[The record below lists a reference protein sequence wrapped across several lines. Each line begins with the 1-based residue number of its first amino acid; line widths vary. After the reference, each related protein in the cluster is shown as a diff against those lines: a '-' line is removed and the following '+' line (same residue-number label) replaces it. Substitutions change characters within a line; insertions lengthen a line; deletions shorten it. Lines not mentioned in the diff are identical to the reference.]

1 MIFIGI
7 ISFIIWWAY
16 RHWFRDRKPK
26 QNYESQATDLHTT
39 YQQLDLSKLNREDN
53 YQSLTN
59 RNSQLNINIPQATE
73 TTYED
78 LDVTKMNTE
87 DNYQSLNMG
96 ASSQDAESYSGD
108 YSGYTDVKGERAGIG
123 E

>member
-1 MIFIGI
+1 M
-7 ISFIIWWAY
+7 
-16 RHWFRDRKPK
+16 
-26 QNYESQATDLHTT
+26 NT
-39 YQQLDLSKLNREDN
+39 EDN

-59 RNSQLNINIPQATE
+59 RNPQLNIIVPQTTEIE

-87 DNYQSLNMG
+87 DNYQSLNVG
-96 ASSQDAESYSGD
+96 VSSLDASESCD
-108 YSGYTDVKGERAGIG
+108 DSGYTDVKGERAEIG